1 LGAAAA
7 LEEAAT
13 MLREV
18 AAAFVRA
25 MGGPAAMWAV
35 WGTAKTSEGGHGGGG
50 LAGARRGRASGGA
63 EDGRRWHCAWR
74 GRAGTAGTARRRGEA
89 AARRRLGQTEKAAA
103 RPGRKA
109 ENEPARVRPRAHK
122 RLIPVGLRS
131 RRWELSNPRRPMLWL
146 TGVTLSPSAYYLV
159 TP

>member
-13 MLREV
+13 TLRE
-18 AAAFVRA
+18 AATAFVGV

-35 WGTAKTSEGGHGGGG
+35 WGTAETSEGGHGGGG
-50 LAGARRGRASGGA
+50 RAGARRGGASGRARGGDKRPG
-63 EDGRRWHCAWR
+63 ERRRR
-74 GRAGTAGTARRRGEA
+74 GRAGWHGGGEG
-89 AARRRLGQTEKAAA
+89 RRRLGQTEKAAA
-103 RPGRKA
+103 RPGRTV

-131 RRWELSNPRRPMLWL
+131 GRRELSNPRRPMLWL
-146 TGVTLSPSAYYLV
+146 TGVKL
-159 TP
+159 TPVGLRSG